1 MGMGRAGCPALQ
13 VLTGPLSRD
22 KKQRWVLKPR
32 RRGPARLSYVIAVLG
47 EGELGSRP
55 FLGGTLSSR
64 VRRTHQ
70 EQLVA
75 KALLWPHRS
84 GTAGPKASQAPL
96 GLSFPTGNTGS

>member
-1 MGMGRAGCPALQ
+1 MGRAGCPAFQ
-13 VLTGPLSRD
+13 VLTGPLSRY
-22 KKQRWVLKPR
+22 KKQRCALRPR
-32 RRGPARLSYVIAVLG
+32 RTGPARPSYVIAVLG

-64 VRRTHQ
+64 VRHTHQ

-75 KALLWPHRS
+75 KGLLGPHLS